1 MSADDATGAHIE
13 SLVQANPIMLFMKG
27 NRQAPQC
34 GFSATVVR
42 ILDSLVP
49 DYHTADVL
57 QDPPLRDGIKAFS
70 SWPTIPQLY
79 VKGEFVGGCDIVQEL
94 FQSGELHE
102 KLGVEY
108 AQAEAPE
115 IQISAAA
122 TEALRQVVAQQ
133 GGEAL
138 ELHLQI
144 DARYQNNLHLAPVNP
159 GEIEIKGAELSLF
172 MDPLTAQRAAGLRI
186 DVVDTPEGQGFH
198 IENPNAPQVEQL
210 PVRELHDWLQSKK
223 PCELLDVRTPEERA
237 MASIDT
243 SVLLTAEEAKRIES
257 LPKDTPLVFHCKMGG
272 RSQQAAEH
280 FASLGFTRVYNVVGG
295 MDAWLETFGSDSPAS

>member
-57 QDPPLRDGIKAFS
+57 QDPPLRDAIKAFS

-102 KLGVEY
+102 KL
-108 AQAEAPE
+108 APE

-257 LPKDTPLVFHCKMGG
+257 LPKETPLVFHCKMGG

>member
-1 MSADDATGAHIE
+1 MSADEATGSQIE
-13 SLVQANPIMLFMKG
+13 NLVQSNQIILFMKG

-49 DYHTADVL
+49 DYQTADVL
-57 QDPPLRDGIKAFS
+57 QDPGLRDGIKAFS

-79 VKGEFVGGCDIVQEL
+79 VQGEFIGGCDIVQEL
-94 FQSGELHE
+94 FESGELHE
-102 KLGVEY
+102 KLGVEHTKP
-108 AQAEAPE
+108 EAPE

-122 TEALRQVVAQQ
+122 TEALRQALAQQ
-133 GGEAL
+133 QGEAL

-144 DARYQNNLHLAPVNP
+144 DARYQNNLPLAAVVP
-159 GEIEIKGAELSLF
+159 GEIEVKGAELSIF

-186 DVVDTPEGQGFH
+186 DVADSSEGQGFQ
-198 IENPNAPQVEQL
+198 IDNPNAPAVEQL

-237 MASIDT
+237 VASIDS

-257 LPKDTPLVFHCKMGG
+257 LPKDTPLIFHCKMGG
-272 RSQQAAEH
+272 RSQKAAEH
-280 FASLGFTRVYNVVGG
+280 FAGLGFSRVYNVVGG
-295 MDAWLETFGSDSPAS
+295 MDAWLETFGSPSPAP